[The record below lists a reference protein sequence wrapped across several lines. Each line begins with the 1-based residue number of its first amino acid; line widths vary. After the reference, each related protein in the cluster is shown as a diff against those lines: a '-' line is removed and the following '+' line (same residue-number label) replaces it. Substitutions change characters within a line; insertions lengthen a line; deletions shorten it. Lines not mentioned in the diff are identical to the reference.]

1 MKTID
6 LSGILIHYEEKSS
19 SIPYLEKQFFF
30 VKQLLH
36 KSYVCP
42 PVAGRDVKV
51 FKVNDAMV
59 STRHCIHCLYIW
71 SLGEVHKLCHPLGGK
86 GNLPKGDVT
95 P

>member
-1 MKTID
+1 MKKKAVLYHTWKN
-6 LSGILIHYEEKSS
+6 S
-19 SIPYLEKQFFF
+19 FFF

-42 PVAGRDVKV
+42 PVAGRDLKV

-71 SLGEVHKLCHPLGGK
+71 S
-86 GNLPKGDVT
+86 
-95 P
+95 